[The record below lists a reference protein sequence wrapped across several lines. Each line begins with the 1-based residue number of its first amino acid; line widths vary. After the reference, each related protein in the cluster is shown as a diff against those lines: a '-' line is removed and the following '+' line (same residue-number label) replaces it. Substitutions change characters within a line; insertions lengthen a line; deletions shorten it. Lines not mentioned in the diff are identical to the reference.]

1 MEDLVF
7 VLPNLEFESQVQVT
21 SSSISLLQQKFEKAQ
36 KKKKKKSTLKAIK
49 SWFIVY
55 YSDSW

>member
-36 KKKKKKSTLKAIK
+36 KKSTLKAIK
-49 SWFIVY
+49 SWFIIY

>member
-21 SSSISLLQQKFEKAQ
+21 SSSISLLQQKKST
-36 KKKKKKSTLKAIK
+36 KKKKNLH
-49 SWFIVY
+49 
-55 YSDSW
+55 

>member
-1 MEDLVF
+1 MEDFVF

-36 KKKKKKSTLKAIK
+36 KKKKKSTLKAIK

>member
-36 KKKKKKSTLKAIK
+36 KKQKKIYIK
-49 SWFIVY
+49 SY
-55 YSDSW
+55 